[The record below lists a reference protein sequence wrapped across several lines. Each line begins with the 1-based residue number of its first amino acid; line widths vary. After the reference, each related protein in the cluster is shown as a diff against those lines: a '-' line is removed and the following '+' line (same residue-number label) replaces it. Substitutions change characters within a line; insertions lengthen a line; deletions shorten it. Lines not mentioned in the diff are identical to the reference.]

1 MNTEFRFDVRIRQR
15 MLDKGLITAEQVD
28 QHEKAL
34 PDLEQHCEVI
44 ALEQPARVAAER
56 DRA

>member
-15 MLDKGLITAEQVD
+15 MLNKGLITPEQVE

-34 PDLEQHCEVI
+34 PDLEQQCEVI
-44 ALEQPARVAAER
+44 PLEQPARVAAER

>member
-15 MLDKGLITAEQVD
+15 MIDKGLLTPEQVE
-28 QHEKAL
+28 QYEKGL
-34 PDLEQHCEVI
+34 PDLEQQCEVI
-44 ALEQPARVAAER
+44 PLEQPVRVAAER